1 MFVGWVL
8 YFLNFWVFFWNN
20 IIRKHKH
27 ILSNN
32 NHNNNI
38 VQGDGNFAAVYKD
51 SVTSAAGDASIEL
64 MGVLIT
70 AMIILVSAFE

>member
-1 MFVGWVL
+1 MLDGS
-8 YFLNFWVFFWNN
+8 YIEFLFGIISYINN
-20 IIRKHKH
+20 KH

-32 NHNNNI
+32 NNM
-38 VQGDGNFAAVYKD
+38 QGDGNFAAVYKD

>member
-1 MFVGWVL
+1 MIQCLLDGS
-8 YFLNFWVFFWNN
+8 YIEFLFGIISYINN
-20 IIRKHKH
+20 KH
-27 ILSNN
+27 ILS
-32 NHNNNI
+32 NNNI